1 MENYSAV
8 KNILF
13 AIGSIVAI
21 MGAVRIHYLWSNG
34 KKEMDKEVVMWIAGI
49 LVLYL
54 AATFISVLFEI

>member
-1 MENYSAV
+1 MEYYSPI

-13 AIGSIVAI
+13 AIGAIVAI

-34 KKEMDKEVVMWIAGI
+34 KRDIDKEVVMWIGGI

-54 AATFISVLFEI
+54 TATFITVVFEM

>member
-1 MENYSAV
+1 MGYYPAV

-13 AIGSIVAI
+13 VIGSIVAI

-34 KKEMDKEVVMWIAGI
+34 KKDIDKEVVMWMGGI

-54 AATFISVLFEI
+54 AGSFISVLFEM

>member
-1 MENYSAV
+1 MEYYSAV

-34 KKEMDKEVVMWIAGI
+34 KREIDREVVMWMAGI
-49 LVLYL
+49 LVLYI
-54 AATFISVLFEI
+54 AATFISLVFEL